1 VGAGN
6 DRDGTAI
13 GADHAGYMSR
23 IRFATIRA
31 LSESFPEALDNIGAV
46 PTDEHPIAFLKRL
59 AAERKFD
66 HAVAV
71 CAYLLP
77 RREAVWWGCLSAR
90 TLLGNNV
97 QTDNAPLLAA
107 EAWVQQP
114 TEENRQTALDIGTK
128 ADSNAALTWLA
139 LAAGWSSGTFA
150 PTPIPVPAYMTAR
163 GIRVALLISSRS
175 VSLPERPKRLQFC
188 LAEGLR
194 LAETGP

>member
-1 VGAGN
+1 
-6 DRDGTAI
+6 
-13 GADHAGYMSR
+13 MSR

-66 HAVAV
+66 HA
-71 CAYLLP
+71 
-77 RREAVWWGCLSAR
+77 G
-90 TLLGNNV
+90 
-97 QTDNAPLLAA
+97 
-107 EAWVQQP
+107 
-114 TEENRQTALDIGTK
+114 
-128 ADSNAALTWLA
+128 
-139 LAAGWSSGTFA
+139 GTFA

-163 GIRVALLISSRS
+163 GVRVALLISSRS